1 MWANWVATPT
11 APSTAVP
18 GDDMTNVR
26 YIVLKAN
33 KYDPSLHEHKWLV
46 KSLRFKVDEYVNNN
60 PTDAEIE
67 ANGGQWFEKKN

>member
-1 MWANWVATPT
+1 MLFR
-11 APSTAVP
+11 SVP